1 MKLIIKILVI
11 NLFIFAIFYIG
22 GSLMNADMNIAKWNE
37 ETRTNIFGIA
47 LSVVLGVN
55 AVIIGTHYND

>member
-1 MKLIIKILVI
+1 
-11 NLFIFAIFYIG
+11 
-22 GSLMNADMNIAKWNE
+22 MNADMNIAKWNE